1 MGLLR
6 TMNEVLAT
14 ARYYQERYDQE
25 MRLRRAEEIKQRNAR
40 TNVVTLPAHEAEE
53 HAKAA

>member
-1 MGLLR
+1 MGLLKKIDE
-6 TMNEVLAT
+6 MLAT
-14 ARYYQERYDQE
+14 ARYYRQRYDQE
-25 MRLRRAEEIKQRNAR
+25 MSLRRAEEIKQRNAR